1 VVVALL
7 MQTLVLLARLRVVL
21 PLDLQNHDRRPV
33 LLEQAPLPPL
43 RTLCRRLA
51 YRLHRALAVL
61 PLISVQRF

>member
-1 VVVALL
+1 

-33 LLEQAPLPPL
+33 LVVLVRLLVL

-51 YRLHRALAVL
+51 YQLRHILAVL
-61 PLISVQRF
+61 HLIFE

>member
-1 VVVALL
+1 MRLL
-7 MQTLVLLARLRVVL
+7 LLVLLHQFEVL
-21 PLDLQNHDRRPV
+21 LVSPERMLV
-33 LLEQAPLPPL
+33 LLEVLLVQVLLTLP